1 MTDEAR
7 RDVAVARLLASRG
20 KYKRAS
26 SLLDEARRA
35 ERNNEEPE
43 PASQH
48 APEPERQSPEP
59 AQL

>member
-7 RDVAVARLLASRG
+7 RDAAVARLIASRG

-26 SLLDEARRA
+26 SLLDEARRT
-35 ERNNEEPE
+35 ERNNEDPEPE
-43 PASQH
+43 PA
-48 APEPERQSPEP
+48 AEPEPERQSPEP